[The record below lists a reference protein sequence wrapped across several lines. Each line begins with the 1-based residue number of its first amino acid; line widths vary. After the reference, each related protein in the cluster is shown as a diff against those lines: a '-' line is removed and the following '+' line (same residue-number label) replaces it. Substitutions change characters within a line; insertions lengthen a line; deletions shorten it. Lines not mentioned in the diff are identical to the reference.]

1 MGFEE
6 AFTEEDF
13 EADDDEYDRDVA
25 VVWEYEDSD
34 GVWRRFP
41 DRIECGLESLR
52 VMGAP
57 AFMYR
62 PGNPDCDGMYVDERD
77 RRPTDVAD
85 GEVATR
91 HVTFSD
97 MTEREVYT
105 GASRRVRRSQRRRA
119 AAKKA
124 GRLNM
129 YH

>member
-105 GASRRVRRSQRRRA
+105 GASRRVQRRGKIDDQGRA
-119 AAKKA
+119 AY
-124 GRLNM
+124 LV
-129 YH
+129 